1 MNPYRQN
8 RPERVCE
15 TLLRLAQTDMA
26 TPEAAARQL
35 YRQFGQPLSVL
46 LAELTPA
53 QRQRL
58 AAGLARRGNDG
69 LLQWLRKEISYDE
82 QTSTDCHERRGG

>member
-15 TLLRLAQTDMA
+15 SLLRLAQTEIA
-26 TPEAAARQL
+26 APTAARQL
-35 YRQFGQPLSVL
+35 FRQFGQPPSVL

-58 AAGLARRGNDG
+58 EAGLARRGNDG

>member
-15 TLLRLAQTDMA
+15 TLLRLAQTETV
-26 TPEAAARQL
+26 TPETAARQL
-35 YRQFGQPLSVL
+35 YRQFGQPPAVL

-58 AAGLARRGNDG
+58 AAGLARRENDG
-69 LLQWLRKEISYDE
+69 LLQWLRKEAASNE
-82 QTSTDCHERRGG
+82 

>member
-15 TLLRLAQTDMA
+15 TLLRLAQTEIA
-26 TPEAAARQL
+26 TPEAVARQL
-35 YRQFGQPLSVL
+35 YQQFGQPPAML

-69 LLQWLRKEISYDE
+69 LLQWLRKEAASNE
-82 QTSTDCHERRGG
+82 